1 MLIVI
6 GALNGVPLFVAV
18 VEAVCYETVVM
29 VEY

>member
-18 VEAVCYETVVM
+18 VEAVRYETTVVM
-29 VEY
+29 E